1 LAVIGVVTLNPKR
14 EAAIQAVIMNQHC

>member
-1 LAVIGVVTLNPKR
+1 VIGVVTLNPKR